1 MDNILEKNQEKSKF
15 NYIKYI
21 SDIFESFS
29 INPTG
34 FQELRNL
41 EETIKKKEITY
52 SSFSFFNSE
61 IDDLQKTE
69 DYDDFKE
76 KKDQILKKFIQI
88 QLDIQEEMIKPWS
101 NQKNKEIIKE
111 LIEEQEKIYMK
122 KIVF

>member
-1 MDNILEKNQEKSKF
+1 MDNTLEKNQEKSKF
-15 NYIKYI
+15 NYFKYI

-29 INPTG
+29 IDPTG

-41 EETIKKKEITY
+41 KEKIKKKEITY

-88 QLDIQEEMIKPWS
+88 QLDIQEEMIKP
-101 NQKNKEIIKE
+101 
-111 LIEEQEKIYMK
+111 
-122 KIVF
+122 